1 MTVLALIA
9 LVGRATAADESLRP
23 IATIP
28 LDRVEG
34 RFDHFAIDRAGK
46 RIFVAAL
53 GNNSVEVID
62 LATNKVVHHLTGMN
76 EPQGVAFV
84 SDTKTLVVASGGDG
98 KVRFY
103 DGDAF
108 ALKSTTDDLDDA
120 DNARTD
126 GKSVYVGHG
135 SGAIAVFDGE
145 KLIDRIKL
153 SGHPESFQLEA
164 KGERI
169 FVNVPSAKRI
179 EVIDRTKK
187 SVIANWPITGAEAN
201 FPMVLDEPNHRL
213 LIACRK
219 PARLVVYD
227 TDSGKLVAA
236 TEICGDADDLW
247 LDSVA
252 HRICITGGEGFISVI
267 DQKDADHYAAVAKIP
282 TAAGARTS
290 FFDRETRRLYV
301 AVPHRDEQRPEIRV
315 FEPLQ
320 ERKS

>member
-1 MTVLALIA
+1 VLRWKPDPSRSTAQDDSTRADCI
-9 LVGRATAADESLRP
+9 GRARDGGGRTLRQ

-28 LDRVEG
+28 LDRIEG

-62 LATNKVVHHLTGMN
+62 LATTKSSSPHRHERAAGRRVCRPTPRRSSSPAAATGKS
-76 EPQGVAFV
+76 A
-84 SDTKTLVVASGGDG
+84 
-98 KVRFY
+98 
-103 DGDAF
+103 
-108 ALKSTTDDLDDA
+108 STTA
-120 DNARTD
+120 TRSHSNRPPTTSTTPTTSARD
-126 GKSVYVGHG
+126 GKSVYVGYG

-252 HRICITGGEGFISVI
+252 HRIYITGGEGSS
-267 DQKDADHYAAVAKIP
+267 A
-282 TAAGARTS
+282 
-290 FFDRETRRLYV
+290 
-301 AVPHRDEQRPEIRV
+301 
-315 FEPLQ
+315 
-320 ERKS
+320 